1 MNAIQGDIYCPRN
14 PASSRRVFFFNILCT
29 LESPR
34 ELFLETHRG
43 YDLTGLKWD
52 GPNDLAQPTTTS
64 LRGKVGASS
73 FIKTQ

>member
-1 MNAIQGDIYCPRN
+1 MQFKVTFTVHEILLLLGECL
-14 PASSRRVFFFNILCT
+14 FNILCM
-29 LESPR
+29 LESPG
-34 ELFLETHRG
+34 ELLLEIHRG

-52 GPNDLAQPTTTS
+52 GPNDLTQPTTTS

>member
-1 MNAIQGDIYCPRN
+1 MQFKVTFTVHEILLLLGEC
-14 PASSRRVFFFNILCT
+14 FFFNILCT
-29 LESPR
+29 LESPG